1 MFAELDE
8 TIRRLLIR
16 EVPLDPSEIDVSFAT
31 PDREWSSRLTRPTVN
46 CFLCDVRE
54 NVKLRS
60 TERQVRRDS
69 NNHVTS
75 SRAPVRIDATYQLT
89 TWARAAEDEHQ
100 LLWRVLSA
108 VIRNST
114 IPTDLLQGNLKQ
126 QPLAIPT
133 SAVKPDQMP
142 ANFADLW
149 QALDNQI
156 RPVLT
161 YVVTLALD
169 PEVVATSPM
178 VLKAPVIR
186 AYNVESDGEG
196 VLSRIRGRV
205 YDRQDRA
212 RRMAG
217 ALVVL
222 QETGDRTISDDEG
235 HFTFGGVPRGS
246 ITLVVRAAGR
256 EEATW
261 PFRVPAPTYDVEV

>member
-1 MFAELDE
+1 MFADLDE
-8 TIRRLLIR
+8 TIRSLLIR

-60 TERQVRRDS
+60 TERQVRRDA
-69 NNHVTS
+69 NNHVVS

-89 TWARAAEDEHQ
+89 AWARAPEDEHQ
-100 LLWRVLSA
+100 LLWRVLAA
-108 VIRNST
+108 VIRNSM
-114 IPTDLLQGNLKQ
+114 IPTELLQGTLKE

-133 SAVKPDQMP
+133 SAVKPEQMP

-149 QALDNQI
+149 QALDNRI

-186 AYNVESDGEG
+186 AYNLESAGDG

-205 YDRQDRA
+205 RDRQDRS
-212 RRMAG
+212 RVMAG

-222 QETGDRTISDDEG
+222 QETGDRTLTDEEG

-256 EEATW
+256 DEAAW
-261 PFRVPAPTYDVEV
+261 PCQVPAPAYDVEV